1 MQDAVPPP
9 VTTADNELFPL
20 QTQTGGCYTTEGGVM
35 AVASAYLVHPVS
47 DTRGGNNDDSDAE
60 RPHARLCLCCEL
72 GSCAD
77 SRNL

>member
-35 AVASAYLVHPVS
+35 AVASAERCALVRKAGR
-47 DTRGGNNDDSDAE
+47 D
-60 RPHARLCLCCEL
+60 
-72 GSCAD
+72 
-77 SRNL
+77 